1 MTTDRYAS
9 WPGDAIAIASND
21 EGESGDWLVGG
32 NERVEFSTNGL
43 SGMTGVRDQAAG
55 PGTLPRAD
63 DPPVPV
69 AASTDV
75 VPRRRAITATT
86 VKLAALFWFCVF
98 VSDSL
103 LWGIAGVD
111 PVQSALGKLLLNSFG
126 AALTL
131 VVTALLFGLRSR
143 TIYVKVVVA
152 FIFSFLAA
160 AVYSV
165 VDLAIFLW
173 MTRPPLWLFDH
184 VQFGHTMISSTAMFF
199 GWSCLY
205 IAMIYS
211 FDVRDHERS
220 LAQAREE
227 ALAAQ
232 MRALR
237 YQINP
242 HFLFNTLNSAIGLV
256 EEGAT
261 ARAQRM
267 MMSLSTF
274 LRQTLELDPMTDV
287 TLAAELALQE
297 DYLEIERER
306 FADRMR
312 FTIDV
317 EEAAL
322 LAMVPNLIL
331 QPLVENAVR
340 HGVEPS
346 ADKVNIRIV
355 AWRDGDDLRLA
366 VENNLVAGRGRPH
379 RAGTRIGLRNVADR
393 LAARFGSASGFETRM
408 TPELFRAEIRL
419 PWTTC
424 CQTS

>member
-1 MTTDRYAS
+1 MTTGRYAS
-9 WPGDAIAIASND
+9 WSGDAIAIAAND
-21 EGESGDWLVGG
+21 EGESGDWLAAG
-32 NERVEFSTNGL
+32 NERVDFSTNGL
-43 SGMTGVRDQAAG
+43 SGMTGVDDRDVQASIR
-55 PGTLPRAD
+55 PRVGGAA
-63 DPPVPV
+63 PVPG
-69 AASTDV
+69 AT
-75 VPRRRAITATT
+75 PRRRAITLTT
-86 VKLAALFWFCVF
+86 VKLAALFWLCVF
-98 VSDSL
+98 VSDSI

-111 PVQSALGKLLLNSFG
+111 PVKSALGKLVLNSFG

-131 VVTALLFGLRSR
+131 VITALLFLLQSR
-143 TIYVKVVVA
+143 TIYVKGVVA
-152 FIFSFLAA
+152 FIFSLLAA
-160 AVYSV
+160 AAYSV

-173 MTRPPLWLFDH
+173 MTRPPVWLFDN

-205 IAMIYS
+205 IATIYS
-211 FDVRDHERS
+211 FEVRDHERS

-227 ALAAQ
+227 ALTAQ
-232 MRALR
+232 MQALR

-242 HFLFNTLNSAIGLV
+242 HFLFNTLNSAVGLV

-261 ARAQRM
+261 VRAQRM

-274 LRQTLELDPMTDV
+274 LRQTLELDPLTDV

-317 EEAAL
+317 EETAL

-331 QPLVENAVR
+331 QPLVENAVK

-346 ADKVNIRIV
+346 LHEVEIRII
-355 AWRDGDDLRLA
+355 AWRDGDELRIA
-366 VENNLVAGRGRPH
+366 VENDRTPGGSHPT
-379 RAGTRIGLRNVADR
+379 RAGSRIGLRNVADR
-393 LAARFGSASGFETRM
+393 LAARFGSASGFDTVL

-419 PWTTC
+419 PWTKC
-424 CQTS
+424 CQVS

>member
-1 MTTDRYAS
+1 MTDVIDR
-9 WPGDAIAIASND
+9 
-21 EGESGDWLVGG
+21 SGAAATATRVGG
-32 NERVEFSTNGL
+32 
-43 SGMTGVRDQAAG
+43 AG
-55 PGTLPRAD
+55 PS
-63 DPPVPV
+63 DP
-69 AASTDV
+69 AAPEPN
-75 VPRRRAITATT
+75 PRRKAITLTT
-86 VKLAALFWFCVF
+86 VKLAALFWLCVF

-103 LWGIAGVD
+103 LWGLAGVD
-111 PVQSALGKLLLNSFG
+111 PVDSALGKLVLNSFG

-131 VVTALLFGLRSR
+131 VVTVLLFRLRSR
-143 TIYVKVVVA
+143 TIYVKVVIA
-152 FIFSFLAA
+152 FVFSILAA
-160 AVYSV
+160 AAYSA

-173 MTRPPLWLFDH
+173 MTRPPLWLFDY

-242 HFLFNTLNSAIGLV
+242 HFLFNTLNSAVGLV

-274 LRQTLELDPMTDV
+274 LRQTLELDPMADV

-312 FTIDV
+312 FVIDV
-317 EEAAL
+317 EESAL

-331 QPLVENAVR
+331 QPLVENAVK

-346 ADKVNIRIV
+346 LHEVEIRIA
-355 AWRDGDDLRLA
+355 AWRDGDDLRIA
-366 VENNLVAGRGRPH
+366 VENDRVPTGSPPARG
-379 RAGTRIGLRNVADR
+379 GSRIGLRNVADR
-393 LAARFGSASGFETRM
+393 LVARFGSAGAFDTTMSLDR
-408 TPELFRAEIRL
+408 FRAEIRL
-419 PWTTC
+419 PWTEC
-424 CQTS
+424 CQA

>member
-1 MTTDRYAS
+1 MTDVIDRV
-9 WPGDAIAIASND
+9 GDAATAT
-21 EGESGDWLVGG
+21 
-32 NERVEFSTNGL
+32 RA
-43 SGMTGVRDQAAG
+43 AAG
-55 PGTLPRAD
+55 GQAGIA
-63 DPPVPV
+63 V
-69 AASTDV
+69 AEPI
-75 VPRRRAITATT
+75 PRRKAITLTT
-86 VKLAALFWFCVF
+86 VKLAALFWLCVF
-98 VSDSL
+98 VSDSI

-111 PVQSALGKLLLNSFG
+111 PVKSALGKLLLNSFG

-160 AVYSV
+160 TVYSV

-205 IAMIYS
+205 IALIYS

-242 HFLFNTLNSAIGLV
+242 HFLFNTLNSAVGLV

-274 LRQTLELDPMTDV
+274 LRQTLELDPMADV

-312 FTIDV
+312 FAIDV

-331 QPLVENAVR
+331 QPLVENAVK

-346 ADKVNIRIV
+346 VREVEIRIV
-355 AWRDGDDLRLA
+355 AWRDGDDLRIA
-366 VENNLVAGRGRPH
+366 VENDRVPAGGQPTRG
-379 RAGTRIGLRNVADR
+379 GSRIGLRNVADR
-393 LAARFGSASGFETRM
+393 LAARFGSSSAFDTMMSPDR
-408 TPELFRAEIRL
+408 FRAEIRL
-419 PWTTC
+419 PWTNC
-424 CQTS
+424 CQA

>member
-1 MTTDRYAS
+1 N
-9 WPGDAIAIASND
+9 IAGH
-21 EGESGDWLVGG
+21 EGESGDWLVQG
-32 NERVEFSTNGL
+32 NERAEFSANGL
-43 SGMTGVRDQAAG
+43 SRMTGVTDPADRAG
-55 PGTLPRAD
+55 TRARAD
-63 DPPVPV
+63 TAGSVG
-69 AASTDV
+69 AAEPGPLS
-75 VPRRRAITATT
+75 RRKAITATT
-86 VKLAALFWFCVF
+86 VKLAALFWLCVF

-103 LWGIAGVD
+103 LWGIAGID
-111 PVQSALGKLLLNSFG
+111 PVESALGKLLLNSFG
-126 AALTL
+126 AGLTL
-131 VVTALLFGLRSR
+131 VVTVLLFHLQSR

-152 FIFSFLAA
+152 FAFSMLAA
-160 AVYSV
+160 AAYSTLDV
-165 VDLAIFLW
+165 AIFLW

-205 IAMIYS
+205 VAMMYS
-211 FDVRDHERS
+211 FAVRDHERS

-227 ALAAQ
+227 ALSAQ

-242 HFLFNTLNSAIGLV
+242 HFLFNTLNSAVGLV

-267 MMSLSTF
+267 MVSLSTF

-322 LAMVPNLIL
+322 RAMVPNLIL
-331 QPLVENAVR
+331 QPLVENAVK

-346 ADKVNIRIV
+346 LREVEIRII
-355 AWRDGDDLRLA
+355 ARRDGDDLRIA
-366 VENNLVAGRGRPH
+366 VENDLVSAAAHPARG
-379 RAGTRIGLRNVADR
+379 GSRIGLRNVADR
-393 LAARFGSASGFETRM
+393 LAARFGQASAFDTMLAPGT
-408 TPELFRAEIRL
+408 FRAEIRM
-419 PWTTC
+419 PWIIC
-424 CQTS
+424 CPVT

>member
-1 MTTDRYAS
+1 MRQYVS
-9 WPGDAIAIASND
+9 WRDDAIALPTKD
-21 EGESGDWLVGG
+21 EGETGDWLSGD
-32 NERVEFSTNGL
+32 NERVGFSTNGL
-43 SGMTGVRDQAAG
+43 SAMTSVDGQKAESAMAPQADAR
-55 PGTLPRAD
+55 PQAPLPL
-63 DPPVPV
+63 
-69 AASTDV
+69 AAV
-75 VPRRRAITATT
+75 QERRAITATT
-86 VKLAALFWFCVF
+86 VKLAALFWLCVL

-103 LWGIAGVD
+103 LWGIVGTD
-111 PVQSALGKLLLNSFG
+111 PIASAFGKVILNSFG

-131 VVTALLFGLRSR
+131 VVTALLFRLRAASIF
-143 TIYVKVVVA
+143 TKVVVA
-152 FIFSFLAA
+152 FTFSILAA
-160 AVYSV
+160 AIYSV
-165 VDLAIFLW
+165 FDIFIYLL
-173 MTRPPLWLFDH
+173 MVRPVTWVFDN

-211 FDVRDHERS
+211 FDVRDRERS
-220 LAQAREE
+220 LALAREE

-242 HFLFNTLNSAIGLV
+242 HFLFNTLNSAMGLV

-267 MMSLSTF
+267 MLSLSTF
-274 LRQTLELDPMTDV
+274 LRQTLELDPMMDV
-287 TLAAELALQE
+287 TLAAELELQK

-317 EEAAL
+317 EETAL
-322 LAMVPNLIL
+322 MVMVPNLIL

-346 ADKVNIRIV
+346 TGEVGIRIT
-355 AWRDGDDLRLA
+355 AWREGGDLRIR
-366 VENNLVAGRGRPH
+366 VENDLCSFDDNAS
-379 RAGTRIGLRNVADR
+379 RASSRIGLRNVTDR
-393 LAARFGSASGFETRM
+393 LATRFGSASSFETKL
-408 TPELFRAEIRL
+408 TPALFRADIRL
-419 PWTTC
+419 PWVRC
-424 CQTS
+424 CPVS